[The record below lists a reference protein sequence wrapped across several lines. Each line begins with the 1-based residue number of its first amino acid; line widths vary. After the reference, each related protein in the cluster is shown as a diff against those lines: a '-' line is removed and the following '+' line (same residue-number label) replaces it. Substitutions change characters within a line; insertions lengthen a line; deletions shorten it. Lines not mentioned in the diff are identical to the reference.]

1 MYPMFV
7 HDHVFS
13 SQVYY
18 SWRKVTEEFIKKID
32 PDLPFYYYTSGRSR
46 YYQDL
51 MSDFNTTPAK
61 ERKPVRLPRY
71 ELLGS
76 NNRVTMA
83 VCGDS
88 SVRTKFHN
96 VPVNLPLPPNFPN
109 QYMHEH
115 SYNTS
120 TKK

>member
-1 MYPMFV
+1 MFV

-18 SWRKVTEEFIKKID
+18 SWRKVTEEFIKRID
-32 PDLPFYYYTSGRSR
+32 PDLPFYYYTSGRCQ

-51 MSDFNTTPAK
+51 MPDFNTTPAK

-83 VCGDS
+83 VRGDS
-88 SVRTKFHN
+88 SVRTKCRLISCHP
-96 VPVNLPLPPNFPN
+96 PVSP
-109 QYMHEH
+109 
-115 SYNTS
+115 TS
-120 TKK
+120 ICMNIPIALQQRNK

>member
-1 MYPMFV
+1 MFV

-13 SQVYY
+13 LQVYY
-18 SWRKVTEEFIKKID
+18 SWKVTEEFIKRID
-32 PDLPFYYYTSGRSR
+32 PDLPFYYYTSGRCQ

-51 MSDFNTTPAK
+51 MPDFNTTPAK

-83 VCGDS
+83 VRGDS

-96 VPVNLPLPPNFPN
+96 VPVNLLPPPSFPN

-115 SYNTS
+115 SYSTS